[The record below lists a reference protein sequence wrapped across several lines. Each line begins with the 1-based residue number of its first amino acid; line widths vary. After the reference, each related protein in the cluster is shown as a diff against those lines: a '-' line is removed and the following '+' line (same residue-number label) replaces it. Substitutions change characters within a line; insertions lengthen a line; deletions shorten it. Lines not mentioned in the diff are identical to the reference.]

1 MNVQQLRRAAHEVR
15 SSTMAG
21 PRLAREL
28 LPTSSV
34 ESAMD
39 LVHGLHEADL
49 GSGKHRSTRDSVVF
63 GVADIGY
70 SCQLLMMPPRTRN
83 SSRTIVC

>member
-1 MNVQQLRRAAHEVR
+1 MNVQQLRRAAHEIR

-28 LPTSSV
+28 LPASSD

-39 LVHGLHEADL
+39 LVRGLHEADL
-49 GSGKHRSTRDSVVF
+49 GSGKNRSTRDFVIF

-70 SCQLLMMPPRTRN
+70 PRQLLMMPPRTRN
-83 SSRTIVC
+83 